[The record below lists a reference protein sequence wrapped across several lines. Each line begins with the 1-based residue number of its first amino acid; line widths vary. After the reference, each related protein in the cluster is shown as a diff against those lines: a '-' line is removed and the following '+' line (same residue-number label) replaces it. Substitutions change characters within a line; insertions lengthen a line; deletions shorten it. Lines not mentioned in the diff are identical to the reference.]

1 MREVDVFTDDGRVL
15 HAYDVGPTGR
25 LDELVVLWH
34 HGTPN
39 IGAPPEPLF
48 KPARTLGI
56 RWIAYDRPG
65 YGGSTPHRNATIA
78 SAATDAGQVA
88 DQLGIERF
96 AAFGHSGGGARA
108 LDCGALLP
116 DRVRAVVSVSS
127 PAPWPVD
134 GLDYFAGMSDGPAR
148 ELRVDGMV
156 EDDVAAM
163 TPWGFDLIKITARR

>member
-34 HGTPN
+34 HGTP
-39 IGAPPEPLF
+39 ISALLQPLF